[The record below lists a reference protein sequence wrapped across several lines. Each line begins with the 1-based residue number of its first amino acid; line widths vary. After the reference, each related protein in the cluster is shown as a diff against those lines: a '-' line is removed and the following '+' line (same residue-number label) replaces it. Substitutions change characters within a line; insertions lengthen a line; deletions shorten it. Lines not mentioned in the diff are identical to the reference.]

1 MSSLLRSIRS
11 ESGFPT
17 TLAALAKEHHDYM
30 LKVRSVTM
38 ETADSERF
46 YLKRFFDYF
55 GSPDSPADLF
65 AAICPATITGF
76 LAWYASR
83 YGPGSR
89 RWMQISLRVFLR
101 FACQSGYLQ
110 SDLSELSPS
119 VRSYRMGKITRSI
132 PSECIDAVISAIG
145 HDTPADLRDS
155 SIICL
160 LSTYGVRG
168 VQIRRLCLEDID
180 WTNNRIHFPAVKG
193 GRSVEQHLTAGAGN
207 CLVDYISNGRPSS
220 SCREVFLTLKE
231 PFRPISRP
239 CQLSFIIRKRIKQ
252 AGVELPEGVSYG
264 SHSFR
269 HAFATRLYGR
279 VPFKDIV
286 DMLGHRNPST
296 TLIYGKVDIPTLR
309 KAALPWPGA
318 EQ

>member
-1 MSSLLRSIRS
+1 MSSLSRLITS
-11 ESGFPT
+11 ESGFPA
-17 TLAALAKEHHDYM
+17 TLTVLVKQHHDYM

-38 ETADSERF
+38 ETADKEMF

-55 GSPDSPADLF
+55 GPPDSPADLF
-65 AAICPATITGF
+65 AAICPATVTGF

-89 RWMQISLRVFLR
+89 RWMQITLRVFLR
-101 FACQSGYLQ
+101 FASQSGYLE

-119 VRSYRMGKITRSI
+119 VRIYRMGKITRSI
-132 PSECIDAVISAIG
+132 PPECIDAVISAIG

-180 WTNNRIHFPAVKG
+180 WTNSRINFPAAKG
-193 GRSVEQHLTAGAGN
+193 GRPVEQHLTARAGN
-207 CLVDYISNGRPSS
+207 CLADYISNGRPSS

-231 PFRPISRP
+231 PFIPISQP
-239 CQLSFIIRKRIKQ
+239 CQLSLIIRKRIKQ

-269 HAFATRLYGR
+269 HAFASRLYGR

-309 KAALPWPGA
+309 KAALPWPGG